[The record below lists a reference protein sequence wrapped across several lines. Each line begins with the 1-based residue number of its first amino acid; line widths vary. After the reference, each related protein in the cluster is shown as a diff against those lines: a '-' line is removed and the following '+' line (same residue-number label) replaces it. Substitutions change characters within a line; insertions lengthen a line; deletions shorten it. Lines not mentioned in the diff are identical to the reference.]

1 MIADYLK
8 FDAERFV
15 ENTYEK
21 MKMLPSMKQSLK
33 DLDGQKGIDTTKDKV
48 QESPNLDAIHNV
60 AMLRIRL
67 EGQIEDAEKDI
78 QKLKKAMATLSEE
91 EREAIDICFCG
102 KNIKAQCL
110 DNHVEERTIYNR
122 RNRALSKIE
131 KAVIG

>member
-15 ENTYEK
+15 ESTYEK

-67 EGQIEDAEKDI
+67 EGQIEDAEQDI
-78 QKLKKAMATLSEE
+78 QKLKKAMATLSDE

-110 DNHVEERTIYNR
+110 ENHVEVRTVYYR
-122 RNRALSKIE
+122 RDRALSKIE

>member
-15 ENTYEK
+15 ESTYEK

-91 EREAIDICFCG
+91 EREAIDICFSG

-110 DNHVEERTIYNR
+110 ENHVEERTIYNR